1 LAPTHCKKKPEW
13 EAAMT
18 IKILDFLNNGF
29 RICSETFSAF
39 VQREMGHLSE
49 PQAAIYLIFF

>member
-1 LAPTHCKKKPEW
+1 
-13 EAAMT
+13 MT

-39 VQREMGHLSE
+39 IQREMGHLSE